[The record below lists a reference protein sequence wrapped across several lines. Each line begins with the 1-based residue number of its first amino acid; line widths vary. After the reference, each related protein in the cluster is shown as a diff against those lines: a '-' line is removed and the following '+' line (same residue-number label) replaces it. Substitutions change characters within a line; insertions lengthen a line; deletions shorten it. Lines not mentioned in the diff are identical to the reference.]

1 MANYY
6 ELLNKYFIS
15 NKIGNLKGK
24 ALLRVDINVPVR
36 DGKIVHNNLRF
47 KVVAKYLESYVTN
60 GIIPIILSHQGR
72 KGDEDYLE
80 SLEQHANVLNKLTNK
95 VNIIYSNSLTD
106 ENTRK
111 AIKELK
117 EGEALLLKNV
127 RDHADEKR
135 EFANIEEKKN
145 CEMVRFFSNLIDFY
159 INDAPATMHRADTS
173 LTAFVYRFPSY
184 LGLQMEEELKVLE
197 EMRRHIKSGKK
208 TAIIFGGKKWE
219 KFEYIYK
226 IASNENVTLL
236 CGGIPGQSISYIKNR
251 DNFNKENE
259 TLLINT
265 GVLDIAK
272 RLVENFGERIVYPVD
287 FVLDSKENVDVDE
300 LKNKS
305 GLIVDI
311 GEKTLREFYDVLEE
325 AEVIIYAGPVGKYE
339 EGYKNTIRLVTRFMG
354 LKTFNYTLGGNS
366 ADSMDE
372 IQLDYAY
379 EYLGGKRITSGGSG
393 LAYLAEDKLPAL
405 EAFIN
410 K

>member
-1 MANYY
+1 
-6 ELLNKYFIS
+6 
-15 NKIGNLKGK
+15 
-24 ALLRVDINVPVR
+24 
-36 DGKIVHNNLRF
+36 
-47 KVVAKYLESYVTN
+47 
-60 GIIPIILSHQGR
+60 
-72 KGDEDYLE
+72 
-80 SLEQHANVLNKLTNK
+80 
-95 VNIIYSNSLTD
+95 
-106 ENTRK
+106 
-111 AIKELK
+111 
-117 EGEALLLKNV
+117 
-127 RDHADEKR
+127 
-135 EFANIEEKKN
+135 
-145 CEMVRFFSNLIDFY
+145 
-159 INDAPATMHRADTS
+159 
-173 LTAFVYRFPSY
+173 
-184 LGLQMEEELKVLE
+184 
-197 EMRRHIKSGKK
+197 
-208 TAIIFGGKKWE
+208 
-219 KFEYIYK
+219 
-226 IASNENVTLL
+226 
-236 CGGIPGQSISYIKNR
+236 
-251 DNFNKENE
+251 
-259 TLLINT
+259 
-265 GVLDIAK
+265 VLDIAK

-325 AEVIIYAGPVGKYE
+325 SEVIIYAGPVGKYE

>member
-15 NKIGNLKGK
+15 SKIGNLKGK

-47 KVVAKYLESYVTN
+47 KVVAKYLENYVTN
-60 GIIPIILSHQGR
+60 GIIPILLSHQGR

-80 SLEQHANVLNKLTNK
+80 SLEQHANVLNKLTDK

-173 LTAFVYRFPSY
+173 LTVFVYRFPSY

-197 EMRRHIKSGKK
+197 EMRQHIKSGKK

>member
-15 NKIGNLKGK
+15 SKIGNLKGK

-47 KVVAKYLESYVTN
+47 KVVAKYLENYVTN
-60 GIIPIILSHQGR
+60 GIIPILLSHQGR

-80 SLEQHANVLNKLTNK
+80 SLEQHANVLNKLTDK

-325 AEVIIYAGPVGKYE
+325 SEVIIYAGPVGKYE

>member
-15 NKIGNLKGK
+15 SKIGNLKGK

-47 KVVAKYLESYVTN
+47 KVVAKYLENYVTN
-60 GIIPIILSHQGR
+60 GIIPILLSHQGR

-80 SLEQHANVLNKLTNK
+80 SLEQHANVLNKLTDK

-197 EMRRHIKSGKK
+197 EMRQHIKSGKK